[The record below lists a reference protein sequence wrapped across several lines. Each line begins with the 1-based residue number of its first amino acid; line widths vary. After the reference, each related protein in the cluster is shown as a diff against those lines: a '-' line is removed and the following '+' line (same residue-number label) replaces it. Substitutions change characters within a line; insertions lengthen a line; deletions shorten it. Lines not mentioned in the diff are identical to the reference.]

1 MTALYL
7 DLCYNKLCYNETALF
22 IIMYAMS
29 LCFGLKQNVT
39 YIVEHN
45 GRGLHC
51 FVPRSW
57 SKQAFM

>member
-1 MTALYL
+1 MTLLYPNMYYKE
-7 DLCYNKLCYNETALF
+7 LCYNRTALF

-39 YIVEHN
+39 YIIEHN
-45 GRGLHC
+45 SQGLHC
-51 FVPRSW
+51 FVGRSW